1 MISRGTKEFW
11 TLYHALSSESRAQAC
26 KAFLLFAENP
36 DHPSLRF
43 KKLQGTYPYWSVRFG
58 TGYRAVC
65 RRAGDKADWIWIGTH
80 QDFDK
85 TF

>member
-11 TLYHALSSESRAQAC
+11 ALYHALSSESRAQTR
-26 KAFLLFAENP
+26 KAFLLFAETPTIRAFVSKNC
-36 DHPSLRF
+36 RVRIRIG
-43 KKLQGTYPYWSVRFG
+43 QSVSG
-58 TGYRAVC
+58 PATAQS
-65 RRAGDKADWIWIGTH
+65 AGDKADWIWVGTH